1 MTKTSVRSHK
11 RKPRRRGPKPK
22 PVPRDMTARQ
32 LAFCPEYLTHY
43 NGTKAA
49 IAVGYS
55 PAGAAVTASKLLR
68 HPKVSKELGRLAGQI
83 KKKAELSAVALLES
97 VTAVALGDM
106 RDLFIKD
113 EFGRSKLKEVLDLS
127 HQAQALLA
135 GYTEKDGRVE
145 LKLEN
150 RTRSKEM
157 LMKHLG
163 LLKEVVRLESASELS
178 VEEEEIISKM
188 TAAELKEFR
197 EANETVERMLTPKE
211 QGL

>member
-1 MTKTSVRSHK
+1 MPNRKKPGPK
-11 RKPRRRGPKPK
+11 RKRGPKPK
-22 PVPRDMTARQ
+22 LVPRAMTARQ
-32 LAFCPEYLTHY
+32 LAFCREYLKDY
-43 NGTKAA
+43 IGGKAA
-49 IAVGYS
+49 IRAGYS
-55 PAGAAVTASKLLR
+55 RKGADQQASVLLR
-68 HPKVSKELGRLAGQI
+68 NPKVMKELGRLSAQVT
-83 KKKAELSAVALLES
+83 KKAELTAVDVLAS

-106 RDLFIKD
+106 RELFDPGAHGRARLKD
-113 EFGRSKLKEVLDLS
+113 VLALT

-135 GYTEKDGRVE
+135 GYSEKDGRIE

-197 EANETVERMLTPKE
+197 EANETVERMLTPKSE
-211 QGL
+211 AL

>member
-1 MTKTSVRSHK
+1 MPKRKRTKTWPK
-11 RKPRRRGPKPK
+11 RKPGPKPR
-22 PVPRDMTARQ
+22 PVPRQMTARQ
-32 LAFCPEYLTHY
+32 LAFCREYLKDY
-43 NGTKAA
+43 IGGKAA
-49 IAVGYS
+49 IRAGYS
-55 PAGAAVTASKLLR
+55 RKGADQQASALLR
-68 HPKVSKELGRLAGQI
+68 NPKVTKELGRLAAQV
-83 KKKAELSAVALLES
+83 KKKAELSAVQVLES
-97 VTAVALGDM
+97 VTMVALGDM
-106 RDLFIKD
+106 RDLFERD
-113 EFGRSKLKEVLDLS
+113 DRGRSKLKEVLDLS
-127 HQAQALLA
+127 HAAQALLA
-135 GYTEKDGRVE
+135 GYTEKDGRIE